1 MMFILNIYD
10 QFEESDI
17 QFLEYCKKD
26 FRKLKAGE
34 DYDCIIT
41 PGNAF
46 GIMDG
51 GFDKVVLE
59 KYPLAQEIV
68 QRTIKNFYGS
78 ECPVGSSVLVK
89 LSHKVSLVYAV
100 TMRFPGPVAAKDIAY
115 TAALSAFS
123 AIESYNKAMP
133 ENVRIKNVT
142 MPLLATTTGGYPPVK
157 SAQQILLALSRV
169 GKIPPKDW
177 NSVELADFRKALE
190 NSTDFT
196 NAYTGK

>member
-1 MMFILNIYD
+1 MFILNIYD
-10 QFEESDI
+10 QYEESDI

-51 GFDKVVLE
+51 GFDKVVLD

-78 ECPVGSSVLVK
+78 ECPVGASILVK

-100 TMRFPGPVAAKDIAY
+100 TMRFPGPLASKDIAY

-123 AIESYNKAMP
+123 AIESYNKAMVA
-133 ENVRIKNVT
+133 NLRIKNVA

-157 SAQQILLALSRV
+157 SAHQIILALSRV
-169 GKIPPKDW
+169 GKKPPKDW
-177 NSVELADFRKALE
+177 SSDALADFRKDLE
-190 NSTDFT
+190 KSMDFINT
-196 NAYTGK
+196 RTGK